1 MCHYFY
7 TYSFFIYVSIGIYT
21 YLQFH
26 TIVRVVRRLYFT
38 NKPYI
43 RRCMEMKY
51 IEKLG
56 GSTLNVVESI
66 GRIVIFFISG
76 VTRIFLRPLQ
86 FDKII
91 DHTWF
96 IGAKSLFV
104 IVLTG
109 TFTGMVLGL
118 QGYYSLVKVGS
129 EAALGSAVSLTIIR
143 ELGPVLSAIMITARA
158 GSAMAAEIGVM
169 RISDQIDALK
179 TMQIDPIR
187 FLFSPR
193 IVAALISFPLLTA
206 IFDVVGIFGGYLT
219 GSVLLGINPS
229 TYMDKVIQSVDMVD
243 IAGGFLKSFVFAIVV
258 TTICCYR
265 GYYTHLST
273 GGGYGAKGVSMAT
286 TNSVVQSCIFILIV
300 DYIITYFLV

>member
-1 MCHYFY
+1 MG
-7 TYSFFIYVSIGIYT
+7 T
-21 YLQFH
+21 
-26 TIVRVVRRLYFT
+26 
-38 NKPYI
+38 
-43 RRCMEMKY
+43 KY
-51 IEKLG
+51 IEKIG
-56 GSTLNVVESI
+56 GSTLSATESI
-66 GRIVIFFISG
+66 GRIVLFFISG
-76 VTRIFLRPLQ
+76 VVSIFVRPFQ
-86 FDKII
+86 FDKVL

-109 TFTGMVLGL
+109 LFTGMVLGL
-118 QGYYSLVKVGS
+118 QGYYTLVTFGS

-143 ELGPVLSAIMITARA
+143 ELGPVLCAIMITARA

-169 RISDQIDALK
+169 RISEQIDALK

-219 GSVLLGINPS
+219 GSLMMGINKS
-229 TYMDKVIQSVDMVD
+229 VYMDKVISSVQTVD
-243 IAGGFLKSFVFAIVV
+243 IAGGFFKSFVFAIVV

-265 GYYTHLST
+265 GYYTHLT
-273 GGGYGAKGVSMAT
+273 TEKGYGAKGVSMAT